1 MEKITPVKIEAALNI
16 GRYRVYWTAGRF
28 AYSLPIAVD
37 ELDAFVWSMSPQG
50 QVEAREYL
58 ETEARDGKDNP
69 G

>member
-1 MEKITPVKIEAALNI
+1 MEKIVPLKIVAALQV

-28 AYSLPIAVD
+28 SYSLPIAVD

-50 QVEAREYL
+50 QVEAIDYL
-58 ETEARDGKDNP
+58 EKEGGDGKDNP

>member
-1 MEKITPVKIEAALNI
+1 MEKIPPVKIVAALNT
-16 GRYRVYWTAGRF
+16 GRYRVYWTAGPF

-58 ETEARDGKDNP
+58 EAKGGDGKNNP